1 MIFDVKLSKQ
11 ADSDLRNIYEYIAF
25 DLQSLENADGQLNRL
40 EKMILSLEE
49 MPERFRRYEKEPW
62 RSQGL
67 RIVPVDNY
75 LVVYIPEIEIQRV
88 TVIRVLYG
96 RRNVDEELRL
106 HATITTE

>member
-25 DLQSLENADGQLNRL
+25 DLQSPENADGQLNRL

-49 MPERFRRYEKEPW
+49 MPERIRRYEKEPW

-106 HATITTE
+106 HTMITTE

>member
-25 DLQSLENADGQLNRL
+25 ELQAPENADGQLNQL

-75 LVVYIPEIEIQRV
+75 LVVYIPEIDIQRV

-106 HATITTE
+106 HTTITTE

>member
-25 DLQSLENADGQLNRL
+25 DLQSPENADGQLNRL

-75 LVVYIPEIEIQRV
+75 LVVYIPEIDIQRV

-106 HATITTE
+106 HTTITTE

>member
-11 ADSDLRNIYEYIAF
+11 ADSDLRDIYEYIAF
-25 DLQSLENADGQLNRL
+25 ELQAPENATGQMNRI

-62 RSQGL
+62 HSQGV
-67 RIVPVDNY
+67 RIVPVDNH
-75 LVVYIPEIEIQRV
+75 LVVYIPDLEMQRV

-96 RRNVDEELRL
+96 RRNVDEELNF
-106 HATITTE
+106 HTTITTG